1 MGPEIGDR
9 KSLIYLVMPVPEGK
23 NLASRI
29 LSVVDLALTP
39 SVVDI
44 FDHHKWW
51 HCMVIG
57 SETEAQN
64 IYYRQVNSRSTTDS
78 ILESKF

>member
-1 MGPEIGDR
+1 MPMGPEIGDR
-9 KSLIYLVMPVPEGK
+9 KSLIYFVMPVPEGK

-44 FDHHKWW
+44 FDHHKW
-51 HCMVIG
+51 
-57 SETEAQN
+57 
-64 IYYRQVNSRSTTDS
+64 
-78 ILESKF
+78 